1 MGICADSGGTGANRH
16 VCKKYLVCDEICG
29 RKPPISCLALSQVTS
44 MRNRQSSPENPAELI
59 SHLEMKKTLVRLQ
72 RRTGAAKKKTQ
83 STGAKSLTRAKYDIS
98 SPVRVLKNSKKS
110 HWSGCWAHPEY
121 LGDSRKAR
129 SPANDTTEVYTV
141 HRVNREWKSE

>member
-1 MGICADSGGTGANRH
+1 
-16 VCKKYLVCDEICG
+16 
-29 RKPPISCLALSQVTS
+29 

-98 SPVRVLKNSKKS
+98 SPVRVLKNSKKAIGQVAGHILS
-110 HWSGCWAHPEY
+110 TWVTQGRPEAQPMTRQKFT
-121 LGDSRKAR
+121 LCI
-129 SPANDTTEVYTV
+129 V
-141 HRVNREWKSE
+141 